1 MENFYFRDGER
12 EREKEEEG
20 GTTEGSLII
29 SSLDFAALPLCELVS
44 QLTADSSCRWGAC

>member
-12 EREKEEEG
+12 EREREEDKEEVEEEG

-29 SSLDFAALPLCELVS
+29 SSPVSAAL
-44 QLTADSSCRWGAC
+44 RACKLLDGRQPV